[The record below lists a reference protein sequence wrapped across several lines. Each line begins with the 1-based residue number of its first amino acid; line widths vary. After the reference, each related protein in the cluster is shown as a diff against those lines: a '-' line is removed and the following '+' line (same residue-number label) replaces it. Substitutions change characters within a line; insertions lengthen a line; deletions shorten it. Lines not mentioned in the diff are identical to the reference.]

1 MTCQHGWQKTI
12 VSIDKFNKTIGNI
25 VCWITIPLIL
35 GMVYEVLA
43 RKLFLAPTIWAY
55 DMSRFL
61 YGALF
66 MLGAGYALSKGV
78 HIRADFL
85 YRNFKTKTQG
95 KIDFWLYLLFYF
107 PGLIVFLYMTT
118 IFVQE
123 SIMRNERGMDTTWM
137 PYMWPIKSCL
147 WFGIIFLLIQGVS
160 ELFKSYYA
168 MTKGRWPWT
177 RMISHL
183 IDPAILGFILIG
195 VMLFAIFIGFP
206 ISFTLIFLG
215 FVFGYLGFGKLVFY
229 LMTLQFSMVMTEQTL
244 AAVPL
249 FVFMGIMMEQAGL
262 MERLFSAFQM
272 MLAKVRGS
280 LYYAVLFVSVIFA
293 AATGIVGA
301 SVTILGIMAAKS
313 MNKSGYDVKLAAGTI
328 TAGGTLGIL
337 IPPSI
342 MLVVMGPIMEIPVTD
357 LFAAAILPGI
367 LLACLYAAYTTVR
380 CIINP
385 KLGPTVPEELRAK
398 SMKDVWIEN
407 FFLD

>member
-1 MTCQHGWQKTI
+1 MTDKPTNLDISDEMIAERRGGSGKMPEDMPIWMAQAI
-12 VSIDKFNKTIGNI
+12 VSIDKFNKIIGNI

-147 WFGIIFLLIQGVS
+147 WFGIIFLLVQGVS

-168 MTKGRWPWT
+168 MTKGRWP
-177 RMISHL
+177 
-183 IDPAILGFILIG
+183 G
-195 VMLFAIFIGFP
+195 
-206 ISFTLIFLG
+206 
-215 FVFGYLGFGKLVFY
+215 
-229 LMTLQFSMVMTEQTL
+229 QE
-244 AAVPL
+244 
-249 FVFMGIMMEQAGL
+249 
-262 MERLFSAFQM
+262 
-272 MLAKVRGS
+272 
-280 LYYAVLFVSVIFA
+280 
-293 AATGIVGA
+293 
-301 SVTILGIMAAKS
+301 
-313 MNKSGYDVKLAAGTI
+313 
-328 TAGGTLGIL
+328 
-337 IPPSI
+337 
-342 MLVVMGPIMEIPVTD
+342 
-357 LFAAAILPGI
+357 
-367 LLACLYAAYTTVR
+367 
-380 CIINP
+380 
-385 KLGPTVPEELRAK
+385 
-398 SMKDVWIEN
+398 
-407 FFLD
+407 